1 MNTRAGLQIM
11 LVVSILICVWDVYS
25 ALFGHALSAVAWALG
40 VMMAIFA
47 IWIASRLIR
56 GDYSR

>member
-1 MNTRAGLQIM
+1 MNSRAGLQIM

-25 ALFGHALSAVAWALG
+25 ALYGHALSAVAWALG

>member
-1 MNTRAGLQIM
+1 MNSRAGLQIM
-11 LVVSILICVWDVYS
+11 LVVSIVICVWDVYS
-25 ALFGHALSAVAWALG
+25 ALYGHALSAFAWALG
-40 VMMAIFA
+40 AMMAIFA